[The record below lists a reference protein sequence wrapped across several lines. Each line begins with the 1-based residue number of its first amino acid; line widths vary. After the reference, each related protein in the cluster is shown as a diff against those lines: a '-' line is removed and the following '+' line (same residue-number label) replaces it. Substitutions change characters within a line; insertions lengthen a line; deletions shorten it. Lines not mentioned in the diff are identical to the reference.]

1 MPFQFLVLRG
11 VAPGTMSYSPQHPCC
26 TPRPEAARPR
36 GEGMR
41 GRHGPILLMQIGG
54 GGALAA

>member
-11 VAPGTMSYSPQHPCC
+11 GPGHHVRQLPAPLLHTW
-26 TPRPEAARPR
+26 RPEPARPL
-36 GEGMR
+36 GEGTR

>member
-11 VAPGTMSYSPQHPCC
+11 GPRHHVLQPPAPLLHTW
-26 TPRPEAARPR
+26 RPEPARPR